1 MMEHAKQQS
10 SYVEDEE
17 AWRYHNKEI
26 GRRGES
32 AAARY
37 LEMMEFEILDRNWEC
52 PAGEADI
59 VALDGD
65 CLVFCEVKT
74 RTNLNK
80 GLPCEAVGKKKRQR
94 YELIAAWYLRSH
106 DIVEI
111 PVRFDVVDLLV
122 ASEDRALVRH
132 IRDAFGVC

>member
-1 MMEHAKQQS
+1 MEHANQQS
-10 SYVEDEE
+10 SQVEEE

-65 CLVFCEVKT
+65 YLVFCEVKT

-80 GLPCEAVGKKKRQR
+80 GLPCEAVGRKKRQR

-106 DIVEI
+106 DIVEM
-111 PVRFDVVDLLV
+111 PVRFDVIDLLV
-122 ASEDRALVRH
+122 ASENRALIRH

>member
-1 MMEHAKQQS
+1 
-10 SYVEDEE
+10 
-17 AWRYHNKEI
+17 
-26 GRRGES
+26 
-32 AAARY
+32 
-37 LEMMEFEILDRNWEC
+37 MEFEILDRNWEC

-65 CLVFCEVKT
+65 YLVFCEVKT

-106 DIVEI
+106 DIVEM
-111 PVRFDVVDLLV
+111 PVRFDVIDLLV
-122 ASEDRALVRH
+122 ASENRALIRH